1 MIVSNVSETTK
12 ALTAYKATALT
23 AAGSG
28 DNTEITG
35 NSIDLMGYTSLEI
48 VTHYTTTLTAEKTLS
63 LLTKYETS
71 ANGSDWNT
79 AVTLQASTVVR
90 TGATTAVDGVHA
102 LSLVT
107 AGLPRYIR
115 FKVTPDLSHSGT
127 DTATVTGVV
136 VLGGAQVVPAV

>member
-12 ALTAYKATALT
+12 AVTAYKTTALT

-35 NSIDLMGYTSLEI
+35 NSIDLLGYTSLEI
-48 VTHYTTTLTAEKTLS
+48 VTHYTTTLTASQTLS

-71 ANGSDWNT
+71 SNGSDWNT
-79 AVTLQASTVVR
+79 AVTLQASTVVK
-90 TGATTAVDGVHA
+90 TGAVTAGDGVHA

-107 AGLPRYIR
+107 GHLPRYIR

-127 DTATVTGVV
+127 DTASVCGVAI
-136 VLGGAQVVPAV
+136 LGGAQVIPAV